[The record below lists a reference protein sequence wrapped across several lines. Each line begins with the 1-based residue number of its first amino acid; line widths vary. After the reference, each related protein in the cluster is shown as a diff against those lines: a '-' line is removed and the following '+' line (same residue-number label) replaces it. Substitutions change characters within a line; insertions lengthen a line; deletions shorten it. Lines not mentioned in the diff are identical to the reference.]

1 MINTNPKVAQLRTFV
16 MLRLFIVTLLLFLGQ
31 VVFRMESLVFYY
43 LIAGTCFLS
52 LFYLVW
58 LVYEKHAKMLA
69 WVQIVFDTLLET
81 VLVQLTGGVD
91 SLFAPIY
98 ILSIISAGII
108 IGPKTS
114 FTVAG
119 LSSILFAV
127 LVVCDFFQIMPGF
140 LLSGAVFQVD
150 RDPLYLFYATYVR
163 ITIFFVVAI
172 LTNYLAGTIR
182 QLEEKVK
189 LQERL
194 VFLGDTTSQIA
205 HEIRNPLAA
214 IHNSVEVLSEEL
226 KTSLS
231 EKNKKLMSAV
241 IDESERLKRI
251 FDKILMYARNEKLEM
266 RPIKIEN
273 LLERVLML
281 FAHSNEFQDRGIQ
294 IIKKYTGKSATVC
307 VDEECLVDI
316 LSNII
321 RNAYEAMRKGG
332 DLSVDF
338 SENSNEIELVIADTG
353 EGVKKEVLKNLFV
366 PFKTTKKTGTGL
378 GLAQAHKIITMHGGE
393 IRINSKQ
400 GQGTQVFI
408 ALPL

>member
-58 LVYEKHAKMLA
+58 LVYENHAKMLA